1 MLDTVVLVL
10 SLAMIVLFAV
20 GLWSFVKTL
29 IVMGKKSVLL
39 AEIGRAS
46 CRERVSSPV

>member
-1 MLDTVVLVL
+1 MLGTVVLVL
-10 SLAMIVLFAV
+10 SLSMIDLFAV

-39 AEIGRAS
+39 AVLGFYF
-46 CRERVSSPV
+46 PH

>member
-39 AEIGRAS
+39 AVLGFYF
-46 CRERVSSPV
+46 PH